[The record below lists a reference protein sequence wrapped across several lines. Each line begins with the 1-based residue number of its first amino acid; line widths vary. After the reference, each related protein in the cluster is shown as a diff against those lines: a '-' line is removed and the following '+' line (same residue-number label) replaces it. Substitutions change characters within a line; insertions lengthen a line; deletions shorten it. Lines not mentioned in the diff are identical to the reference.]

1 MTRILIADGQHVA
14 RRGLRVLL
22 ESRAGWNV
30 VSEAADGYEA
40 IEEAGRTLPDVAVM
54 EWSLPHMNGFEVTR
68 RIRQKSLRTEVCIFT
83 HCLEESLVTS
93 ALCAGARGFV
103 LKSDKETELLE
114 AVEALSRHKRH
125 FSWAVPKSI
134 LEHFAKHNGHS
145 LNAQLLTPREREVVQ
160 LVAEGLSN
168 KQVGRHLYLSVKT
181 VESHRGAAMRKAG
194 VSSTADLVR
203 YAVRNHLVEA

>member
-1 MTRILIADGQHVA
+1 MRILLVDDHDIIRCGV
-14 RRGLRVLL
+14 RTLL
-22 ESRAGWNV
+22 ETRSDLEV
-30 VSEAADGYEA
+30 VGEASTGLEA
-40 IEEAGRTLPDVAVM
+40 VTIARQLKPDIAIVDYSIPELNGRDLTGALKKDLPTIEVLIYTMHDREQMVLDV
-54 EWSLPHMNGFEVTR
+54 L
-68 RIRQKSLRTEVCIFT
+68 Q
-83 HCLEESLVTS
+83 
-93 ALCAGARGFV
+93 AGARGFV

-145 LNAQLLTPREREVVQ
+145 LNSQLLTPREREVVQ

-168 KQVGRHLYLSVKT
+168 KQVGRQLYLSVKT